1 MVVRCCF
8 ALAFV
13 VACGGKY
20 GGAPS
25 PSTTPK
31 QASMG
36 KRGIEAAGL
45 PYSIVDAR
53 TGREV
58 DKAAFWDKVDGSR
71 LVCVG
76 EDHSNPHHHW
86 VQLEVM
92 KEVAAHKKHTLALG
106 MEMFQR
112 PFQGIL
118 DDYAASRIDEPTL
131 LSRSA
136 WEERWGFDYGFYG
149 PTIRAAVAAHA
160 ALLALNASKELV
172 HDVVQKGLEGL
183 TPEEKAQVPELDLTN
198 KAHRAWFDAT
208 MEEMGGAS
216 AHQHKDKDTAE
227 KPEEAPKMQ
236 MPSADRIYTAQVVW
250 DETMADTAAKWLAAT
265 PNSSVVVL
273 AGNGHCHDTAIVG
286 RAKRRGITEAIS
298 VRPVLDVDGRVAEAL
313 AKPMNDFLVVLK
325 LPAGAKD

>member
-1 MVVRCCF
+1 M
-8 ALAFV
+8 

-20 GGAPS
+20 GGTPS
-25 PSTTPK
+25 TSTTPK
-31 QASMG
+31 QETAG
-36 KRGIEAAGL
+36 KRGIEAAAL

-58 DKAAFWDKVDGSR
+58 DAQTFWDKVDSSR

-92 KEVAAHKKHTLALG
+92 KQVASHQKHTLALG

-118 DDYAASRIDEPTL
+118 DDYAAARIDEPSL

-149 PTIRAAVAAHA
+149 PTIRAAIAAHA
-160 ALLALNASKELV
+160 VLLALNAPKELV
-172 HDVVQKGLEGL
+172 HDVVQKGLDGL
-183 TPEEKAQVPELDLTN
+183 TPEEKAQIPELDLNN

-216 AHQHKDKDTAE
+216 AHQHKDADNKEE
-227 KPEEAPKMQ
+227 KPSEAPKMQ
-236 MPSADRIYTAQVVW
+236 MPSADRIYTAQVLW
-250 DETMADTAAKWLAAT
+250 DETMADTAVKWLTAT
-265 PNSSVVVL
+265 PNSSVIVL

-286 RAKRRGITEAIS
+286 RAKRRGVGDAIS
-298 VRPVLDVDGRVAEAL
+298 VRPVLDVEGRVAEAL

-325 LPAGAKD
+325 LPAGANE

>member
-1 MVVRCCF
+1 MV
-8 ALAFV
+8 A
-13 VACGGKY
+13 ACGGKY
-20 GGAPS
+20 GGAPAS
-25 PSTTPK
+25 PATVK
-31 QASMG
+31 QQTAK

-45 PYSIVDAR
+45 PYSIIDAR

-58 DKAAFWDKVDGSR
+58 DKAAFWDKVDSSR
-71 LVCVG
+71 IVCIG
-76 EDHSNPHHHW
+76 EDHNNPHHHW

-92 KEVAAHKKHTLALG
+92 KQVVVHDKHTLALG

-112 PFQGIL
+112 PFQGLL

-172 HDVVQKGLEGL
+172 HAVVQKGIEGL
-183 TPEEKAQVPELDLTN
+183 TPDEKAQVPELDLTN

-216 AHQHKDKDTAE
+216 AHQHSDKKSDADDD
-227 KPEEAPKMQ
+227 KKAEAPKMQ
-236 MPSADRIYTAQVVW
+236 MPSADRIYLAQVLW

-265 PNSSVVVL
+265 PNGSVVVL

-286 RAKRRGITEAIS
+286 RAKRRGISEAIS
-298 VRPVLDVDGRVAEAL
+298 VRPVLDVEGRVAEAL

-325 LPAGAKD
+325 LPAGASE

>member
-1 MVVRCCF
+1 MVVRCF
-8 ALAFV
+8 ALALL

-20 GGAPS
+20 GG
-25 PSTTPK
+25 TTPAK
-31 QASMG
+31 PQPAAN

-58 DKAAFWDKVDGSR
+58 DMAAFWAKVDASR

-76 EDHSNPHHHW
+76 EEHKNPHHHW

-92 KEVAAHKKHTLALG
+92 KQVAAHRKHERLALG

-136 WEERWGFDYGFYG
+136 WEERWGYDYGLYG
-149 PTIRAAVAAHA
+149 PTIRVAVAAHA
-160 ALLALNASKELV
+160 ALIALNAPKELV
-172 HDVVQKGLEGL
+172 KKVVSKGLEGL
-183 TPEEKAQVPELDLTN
+183 TPDEKAQVPELDLEN
-198 KAHRAWFDAT
+198 KVHRAWFDAT
-208 MEEMGGAS
+208 MESMGGS
-216 AHQHKDKDTAE
+216 TAHHHGGEE
-227 KPEEAPKMQ
+227 KNPDAPP
-236 MPSADRIYTAQVVW
+236 MPSADRIYTAQVLW

-265 PNSSVVVL
+265 PNSAIVVL
-273 AGNGHCHDTAIVG
+273 AGGGHCHDSAVVG
-286 RAKRRGITEAIS
+286 RVKRRGIAEAIS
-298 VRPVLDVDGRVAEAL
+298 VQPVLDVEGRVADAL
-313 AKPMNDFLVVLK
+313 AKPMNDYLVVLK
-325 LPAGAKD
+325 LPAR

>member
-1 MVVRCCF
+1 MVVRCF
-8 ALAFV
+8 ALALL

-20 GGAPS
+20 GGTAPAK
-25 PSTTPK
+25 PQP
-31 QASMG
+31 AAN

-58 DKAAFWDKVDGSR
+58 DMAAFWAKVDASR

-76 EDHSNPHHHW
+76 EEHKNPHHHW

-92 KEVAAHKKHTLALG
+92 KQVAAHRKHERLALG

-136 WEERWGFDYGFYG
+136 WEERWGYDYGLYG
-149 PTIRAAVAAHA
+149 PTIRVAVAAHA
-160 ALLALNASKELV
+160 ALIALNAPKELV
-172 HDVVQKGLEGL
+172 KKVVSKGLEGL
-183 TPEEKAQVPELDLTN
+183 TPDEKAQVPELDLEN
-198 KAHRAWFDAT
+198 KVHRAWFDAT
-208 MEEMGGAS
+208 MESMGGS
-216 AHQHKDKDTAE
+216 TAHHHGGEE
-227 KPEEAPKMQ
+227 KNPDAPP
-236 MPSADRIYTAQVVW
+236 MPSADRIYTAQVLW

-265 PNSSVVVL
+265 PNSAIVVL
-273 AGNGHCHDTAIVG
+273 AGGGHCHDSAVVG
-286 RAKRRGITEAIS
+286 RVKRRGIAEAIS
-298 VRPVLDVDGRVAEAL
+298 VQPVLDVEGRVADAL
-313 AKPMNDFLVVLK
+313 AKPMNDYLVVLK
-325 LPAGAKD
+325 LPAR

>member
-1 MVVRCCF
+1 M
-8 ALAFV
+8 
-13 VACGGKY
+13 
-20 GGAPS
+20 
-25 PSTTPK
+25 T
-31 QASMG
+31 G
-36 KRGIEAAGL
+36 KRGIEAAAL
-45 PYSIVDAR
+45 PYSIIDAR

-58 DKAAFWDKVDGSR
+58 DKAAFWDKVDASR

-92 KEVAAHKKHTLALG
+92 KEVVAHKKHTLALG

-112 PFQGIL
+112 PFQGLL
-118 DDYAASRIDEPTL
+118 DDYAASRIDEATL

-149 PTIRAAVAAHA
+149 PTIRAAIAAHA

-172 HDVVQKGLEGL
+172 PDVVQKGLEGL
-183 TPEEKAQVPELDLTN
+183 TPEEKAQVPELDLGN

-208 MEEMGGAS
+208 MEEMGGAT
-216 AHQHKDKDTAE
+216 AHQHEKKDGDE
-227 KPEEAPKMQ
+227 KAVSEAPPATPKMQ
-236 MPSADRIYTAQVVW
+236 MPSADRIYTAQVLW

-286 RAKRRGITEAIS
+286 RAKRRGVTESIS
-298 VRPVLDVDGRVAEAL
+298 VRPVLDVEGHVAEAL

-325 LPAGAKD
+325 LPPGASD